1 MSRFSFANRLR
12 AWLPLLPVIALLLGS
27 YWLNLQVQ
35 PYEASTGA
43 LRHDVDFVVHGL
55 RSTALNSEGEPRF
68 TLLTEKMWHYPD
80 DDTTHMLKPIL
91 TSFFKDQPPT
101 TIDALN
107 GMLSS
112 KGEEIRLREDVHI
125 VRPGKQPAQVQYFNT
140 EYLRVLPDDG
150 WAETDLPVLMYDRYN
165 TVNAVGMELNNE
177 ARTVRLLKQVRSV
190 HENAD

>member
-35 PYEASTGA
+35 PYEPSTGA

-55 RSTALNSEGEPRF
+55 RSTALNTEGQPRF

-80 DDTTHMLKPIL
+80 DDTTHMLSPRL

-101 TIDALN
+101 RIDALH

-112 KGEEIRLREDVHI
+112 KGEEVQLREDVKI
-125 VRPGKQPAQVQYFNT
+125 FRPGKQPAQVQHFNT
-140 EYLRVLPDDG
+140 EYLRVLPDKG

-165 TVNAVGMELNNE
+165 TINAVGMELDNE